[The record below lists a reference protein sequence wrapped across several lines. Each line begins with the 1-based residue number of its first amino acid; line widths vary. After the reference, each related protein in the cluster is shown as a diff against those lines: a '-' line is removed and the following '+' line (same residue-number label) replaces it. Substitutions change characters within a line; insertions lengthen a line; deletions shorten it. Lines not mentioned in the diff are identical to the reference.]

1 MTTRIA
7 IIGGGAAGCFAAICL
22 KERMPEAC
30 VTIYE
35 SGNKLLAKVAV
46 TGGGRCNL
54 TNSFRDVRSIE
65 AVYPRAHD

>member
-30 VTIYE
+30 VTVYE
-35 SGNKLLAKVAV
+35 NGNKLPAKVA
-46 TGGGRCNL
+46 
-54 TNSFRDVRSIE
+54 
-65 AVYPRAHD
+65 